1 VIIVDASVALKW
13 YVAEPDAPLA
23 DAILASAE
31 PLAAPEL
38 IVAEVSNAAW
48 RAWRRG
54 QIGAEQQAQISAD
67 ILNELDR
74 LERLAPLIQRAAAI
88 AREIDH
94 PIYDCLY
101 LALSEA
107 QNAPLVTADERLL
120 SKVRGTSF
128 AERTLSLSAY
138 AGQDST

>member
-1 VIIVDASVALKW
+1 MIVVDASVALKW
-13 YVAEPDAPLA
+13 YVAEADAPLA
-23 DAILASAE
+23 DAVLASAQ

-54 QIGAEQQAQISAD
+54 HISADQQAQISAD
-67 ILNELDR
+67 ISHELDR
-74 LERLAPLIQRAAAI
+74 LERIAPLINRAAAI

-107 QNAPLVTADERLL
+107 RNAPLVTADERLL
-120 SKVRGTSF
+120 SKVRGTRF
-128 AERTLSLSAY
+128 AARTLSLSAY